1 MVRRISDFRA
11 DINGYLGR
19 SSEELPYPRAARLEK
34 ALKVWVSEWD
44 WRLAGS
50 SHPALNQWSGL
61 WFQGSVVGLER
72 WTDHLRVGGIIET
85 DSWFTET
92 GLWYSESFRFLVAEF
107 SILFIFQ
114 KLYLP
119 GTGNRLELCK
129 FMGSS

>member
-50 SHPALNQWSGL
+50 SHPALNQMERIVVSGECCGAGEMDRPPRSG
-61 WFQGSVVGLER
+61 WN
-72 WTDHLRVGGIIET
+72 
-85 DSWFTET
+85 
-92 GLWYSESFRFLVAEF
+92 Y
-107 SILFIFQ
+107 
-114 KLYLP
+114 
-119 GTGNRLELCK
+119 
-129 FMGSS
+129 